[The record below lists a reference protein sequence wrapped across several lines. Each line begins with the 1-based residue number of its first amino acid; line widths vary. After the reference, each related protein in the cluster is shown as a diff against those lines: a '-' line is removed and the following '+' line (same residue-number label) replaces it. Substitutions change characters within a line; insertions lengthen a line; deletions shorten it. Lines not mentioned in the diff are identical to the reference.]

1 MGHWE
6 TSPEPAVQF
15 EHFLKKG
22 PKRKGSSVMKY
33 LCTLPSCQDL
43 DEFALAY
50 VIVLSLITGLIVT
63 LIV

>member
-1 MGHWE
+1 L
-6 TSPEPAVQF
+6 SI
-15 EHFLKKG
+15 FLKKG